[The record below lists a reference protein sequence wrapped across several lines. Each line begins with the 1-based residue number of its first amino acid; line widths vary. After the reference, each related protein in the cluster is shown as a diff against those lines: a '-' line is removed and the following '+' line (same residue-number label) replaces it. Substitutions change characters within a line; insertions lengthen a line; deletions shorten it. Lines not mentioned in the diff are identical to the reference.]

1 MAKGGRRIGAG
12 RKSKDLSDKLS
23 DGRTSGNGRVGALT
37 VLEHADQAWSEP
49 EGQPPKP
56 PRPSKVL
63 TDLQPKEVKA
73 MATKVYKDAWLW
85 LNERNCAEFVP
96 QSRLE
101 FYALAVARRAQAE
114 WEINEDGFTVYDPK
128 GGVKANPLVAV
139 STDYRRAADSAWAE
153 IFQIVRE
160 NSSVGYAD
168 SPHDDAMERLLGSG

>member
-1 MAKGGRRIGAG
+1 MAA
-12 RKSKDLSDKLS
+12 
-23 DGRTSGNGRVGALT
+23 
-37 VLEHADQAWSEP
+37 
-49 EGQPPKP
+49 
-56 PRPSKVL
+56 
-63 TDLQPKEVKA
+63 
-73 MATKVYKDAWLW
+73 KVYKDAWLW

-114 WEINEDGFTVYDPK
+114 RQLNTEGFTVMDDN
-128 GGVKANPLVAV
+128 GNVKANPLVSV

-153 IFQIVRE
+153 IFQIVKE

>member
-12 RKSKDLSDKLS
+12 RKSKGLSDKLS

-37 VLEHADQAWSEP
+37 VLEHAQAWSEP

-63 TDLQPKEVKA
+63 NDLQPKEVKA
-73 MATKVYKDAWLW
+73 MAAKVYKDAWLW

-114 WEINEDGFTVYDPK
+114 RQLNTEGFTVMDDN
-128 GGVKANPLVAV
+128 GNVKANPLVSV

-153 IFQIVRE
+153 IFQIVKE